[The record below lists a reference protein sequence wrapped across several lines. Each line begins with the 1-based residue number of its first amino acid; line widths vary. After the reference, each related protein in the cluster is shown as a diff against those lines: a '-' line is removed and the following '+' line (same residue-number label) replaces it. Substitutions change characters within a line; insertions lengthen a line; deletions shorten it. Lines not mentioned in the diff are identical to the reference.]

1 MGEDDV
7 FESLRKF
14 LYYLEEGENMQAL
27 HELYSD
33 IYDEV
38 IALPDEPTEGLIYW
52 RKKKSSL
59 STIPLTNLEWTTI
72 DESFDPHDETDEFYI
87 NHEGVSVATPLH
99 FTNQLKRIPILNAPS
114 ERKIMQMALNSAQA
128 VRSGL
133 QEYKFG
139 FHDVVN
145 AKT

>member
-1 MGEDDV
+1 MY
-7 FESLRKF
+7 SLRNLF
-14 LYYLEEGENMQAL
+14 ILVIYPRNMQAL
-27 HELYSD
+27 HELFDD

-52 RKKKSSL
+52 RKKKLSL

-72 DESFDPHDETDEFYI
+72 DVSFDQHDETDEFYI